1 MGDNDVEEGKRRFS
15 EHVQRGGPDVWFF
28 CELYRV
34 FSVEC
39 SRVLRVERVRDVLVG
54 DVLPEFAGGV
64 FEAGRYGKDGGN
76 RRSEGDV
83 QARNKSD
90 VATKRAI
97 VGVDFVDET
106 RGILPGGEFN
116 AIEIVRKG
124 RAEDVFGEHERGDC
138 AVEHNDAD
146 DISEMDGWSETVAS
160 GVEYV
165 RVQRNRVCV
174 CERGGCRVDESSSER
189 RRARDRPRELRKSVL
204 ERVLFR
210 VGFSV
215 DVRLE
220 RVIDGAVCWS
230 HVLLFQ
236 SFRREHR
243 WNVHDAFEHV
253 I

>member
-15 EHVQRGGPDVWFF
+15 EHVQRGGPDVWVF

-34 FSVEC
+34 FSVER

-83 QARNKSD
+83 QTRNKSD

-146 DISEMDGWSETVAS
+146 DISKMDGWSETVAS

-189 RRARDRPRELRKSVL
+189 RRARYRGELRKSVL

-220 RVIDGAVCWS
+220 RVIDGAVCWR

>member
-15 EHVQRGGPDVWFF
+15 EHVQRGGPDVWVF

-83 QARNKSD
+83 QTRNKSD

-160 GVEYV
+160 CVKYV

-174 CERGGCRVDESSSER
+174 CERGGCRVD
-189 RRARDRPRELRKSVL
+189 
-204 ERVLFR
+204 
-210 VGFSV
+210 
-215 DVRLE
+215 
-220 RVIDGAVCWS
+220 
-230 HVLLFQ
+230 
-236 SFRREHR
+236 
-243 WNVHDAFEHV
+243 
-253 I
+253 

>member
-124 RAEDVFGEHERGDC
+124 RAEDVFGER
-138 AVEHNDAD
+138 
-146 DISEMDGWSETVAS
+146 
-160 GVEYV
+160 
-165 RVQRNRVCV
+165 
-174 CERGGCRVDESSSER
+174 
-189 RRARDRPRELRKSVL
+189 
-204 ERVLFR
+204 
-210 VGFSV
+210 
-215 DVRLE
+215 
-220 RVIDGAVCWS
+220 
-230 HVLLFQ
+230 
-236 SFRREHR
+236 
-243 WNVHDAFEHV
+243 
-253 I
+253 